1 MPPGAPRNDEI
12 RQVAARG
19 VSTQASPDL
28 VYSSSC
34 LLLGLHCMFVPPYLY
49 CSWVD
54 PPLDANAGAARAV
67 EGEDAGAGAAGAV
80 EVEDAGAGAAGAFE
94 GAHAC
99 AAAAG
104 ALAGAYSGAAQ
115 SSRIKEVGLLVC
127 VISGWRS
134 SAGCFGRGALR

>member
-54 PPLDANAGAARAV
+54 PPLDANAGAAGAV
-67 EGEDAGAGAAGAV
+67 EAEDAGAGAV
-80 EVEDAGAGAAGAFE
+80 GAFE
-94 GAHAC
+94 GADAC

-104 ALAGAYSGAAQ
+104 ALEGAYAGAAQ